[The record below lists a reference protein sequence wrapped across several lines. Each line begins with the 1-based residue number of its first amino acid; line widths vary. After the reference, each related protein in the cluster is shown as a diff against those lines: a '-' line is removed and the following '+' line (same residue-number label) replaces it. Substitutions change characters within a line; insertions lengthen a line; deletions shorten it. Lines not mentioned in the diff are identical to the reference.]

1 MTVEFSVAAYRFGHS
16 MIRPDYRLNPDTA
29 REVPIFTRGRLLHEK
44 GDLRGFR
51 PLPSGFTMYGTAMN
65 RPAVVVTPPYDK
77 EPAHTGNGNMV
88 ALVMDSR
95 EKVDAFHAKAL
106 ELGGTNEGD
115 PGYRGDPKFGYY
127 FGYFRDPDGHKF
139 AAFTIAPEPAAS

>member
-1 MTVEFSVAAYRFGHS
+1 MIGYVTLGTDDLDRSREYFDALFSTIGGR
-16 MIRPDYRLNPDTA
+16 RLM
-29 REVPIFTRGRLLHEK
+29 E
-44 GDLRGFR
+44 
-51 PLPSGFTMYGTAMN
+51 LPSGFTMYGTAMN

-77 EPAHTGNGNMV
+77 QPAQTGNGNMV

-139 AAFTIAPEPAAS
+139 AAFTIAPEPAAG